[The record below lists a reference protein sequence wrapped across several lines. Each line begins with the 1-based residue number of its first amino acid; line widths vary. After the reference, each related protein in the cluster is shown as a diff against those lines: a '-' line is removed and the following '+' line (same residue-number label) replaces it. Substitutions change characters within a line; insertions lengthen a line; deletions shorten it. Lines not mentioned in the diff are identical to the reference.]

1 MDDKQNLMAKVEQ
14 ALDSMRPF
22 LKADGGDIELVDID
36 ENMQVSVKLL
46 GNCSNCHMSD
56 MTMKAGVEE
65 AVIRAVPEIE
75 GIVAVAEETEKK

>member
-1 MDDKQNLMAKVEQ
+1 MAKVEE

-36 ENMQVSVKLL
+36 ENMQVLVKLL

-65 AVIRAVPEIE
+65 AVMRSVPEIE
-75 GIVAVAEETEKK
+75 GIVAIAAEEEQQ

>member
-1 MDDKQNLMAKVEQ
+1 MDDKQNLMAKVEE

-36 ENMQVSVKLL
+36 ENMQVLVKLL

-65 AVIRAVPEIE
+65 AVMRSVPEIE
-75 GIVAVAEETEKK
+75 GIVAIAAEEEQQ